1 MCIVYFVLDAVIL
14 VISVS
19 EDMFYAHGR
28 CHFCFSSG
36 IIGYMTQISR
46 DDVLHLAQLSSLQLS
61 DTEIDDLQKDIGNI
75 LGYVQQLS
83 ELDTSGIEPTYQV
96 TDLENVWR
104 DDVVIDDQI
113 TREQLLGLS
122 PESVNHQVKVP
133 KVL

>member
-1 MCIVYFVLDAVIL
+1 
-14 VISVS
+14 
-19 EDMFYAHGR
+19 
-28 CHFCFSSG
+28 
-36 IIGYMTQISR
+36 MTQISR

-83 ELDTSGIEPTYQV
+83 ELDTSGVEPTYQV

-104 DDVVIDDQI
+104 DDVVIDDHI
-113 TREQLLGLS
+113 SREQLLSLS
-122 PESVNHQVKVP
+122 TESLNHQVKVP